1 MFPETTQ
8 QREPETAQKRP
19 LWPPLLAAP
28 TGNCVHF
35 ETIDDAFYPISLS
48 CSALLFFFRLRA
60 IYNRD
65 RIVVFCFF
73 ILWCGLLA
81 CTIFIPAGILG
92 GTIGPTNY
100 CVDEDVPNS
109 AYAAIIA
116 PLVHDTLVFIAI
128 SWRLVQNAHIEG
140 DFKLNFQMAMFG
152 KYLPAFSKGLLL
164 DGQRYYLWA
173 RYASSVWLV

>member
-1 MFPETTQ
+1 MLRSEAATRNTHAFI
-8 QREPETAQKRP
+8 
-19 LWPPLLAAP
+19 LSAAP
-28 TGNCVHF
+28 TGNCAHF
-35 ETIDDAFYPISLS
+35 ETITDAFYPVALG

-65 RIVVFCFF
+65 RIVVGCFF

-92 GTIGPTNY
+92 GTIGPTKY
-100 CVDEDVPNS
+100 CVDEDVPIS

-128 SWRLVQNAHIEG
+128 SWRLLQNASIDGNLKEN
-140 DFKLNFQMAMFG
+140 LQVVMYG
-152 KYLPAFSKGLLL
+152 KYLPAFSKSLLL
-164 DGQRYYLWA
+164 DGQRYYL
-173 RYASSVWLV
+173 